1 VSQRHGAELG
11 IESYPGKGSTF
22 SITFAPQRIKAL
34 ATLK

>member
-1 VSQRHGAELG
+1 LG